1 MDWTAILKKGNIPEP
16 VGRPEVIEAIKNSPY
31 VKRKGKAKAKPT
43 RSKRSK
49 S

>member
-31 VKRKGKAKAKPT
+31 VKRKGKAKPAK
-43 RSKRSK
+43 SKKKR
-49 S
+49 